1 MSRVSCLGFN
11 IPVASID
18 DSPVR
23 AALRTALTGAL
34 KQRDR
39 QAAGVYRSAL
49 AAVDNAEAVPLDDS
63 YEPGAVETSPS
74 GVGQTETRRRQLT
87 ETEVANVVEAEAQ
100 ERCAAA
106 DQIAD
111 TDAAAAQKLRD
122 EASLLRALL
131 GSAPTD

>member
-1 MSRVSCLGFN
+1 M
-11 IPVASID
+11 ASID

-49 AAVDNAEAVPLDDS
+49 AAVDNAEAVSLDGS
-63 YEPGAVETSPS
+63 RASGAVETSPV
-74 GVGQTETRRRQLT
+74 GVGQTETQRRQLT
-87 ETEVANVVEAEAQ
+87 ETEAANVVEGEAQ

-122 EASLLRALL
+122 EASLLRTLNLL
-131 GSAPTD
+131 SGSNTETDAEV

>member
-1 MSRVSCLGFN
+1 VSRVSCLGFN

-49 AAVDNAEAVPLDDS
+49 AA
-63 YEPGAVETSPS
+63 
-74 GVGQTETRRRQLT
+74 
-87 ETEVANVVEAEAQ
+87 
-100 ERCAAA
+100 A

-111 TDAAAAQKLRD
+111 TDAAVAQKLRD
-122 EASLLRALL
+122 EASLLRTLL